1 MRKSFYPK
9 MAWSG
14 ISHNKKFYIPYFFT
28 CIAMV
33 MMFYIIDALSVSSVL
48 VRIPGGETMQ
58 GMLNL
63 GKWIIGLFTLIFL
76 FYTNSFL
83 NKRRSR
89 EYGLYNVLGMD
100 KRNLAH
106 IHFWETAITAGI
118 SLVAGLIFGIV
129 FSKLAELWMVNIL
142 NGQTDFK
149 LRIEGLA
156 IRETILVFL
165 VIFILILLNALR
177 KMTMASPIELLRRE
191 HTGEKAPKGNWLLAL
206 VGIVALAIAYG
217 LAVTIEDPVEA
228 LTWFFAAVI
237 LVIVATYMLFIA
249 GSVTLCRILQK
260 NKGFYYRKQHFI
272 SIASMSYRMKRNG
285 AGLASICVLST
296 MVLVMLSST
305 ICLYAG
311 VESIMHERYPRDLS
325 YEVHVSAPKY
335 LNEENEAGWRQLMD
349 ETLQE
354 SHLTASDVLEYTSAF
369 FYGKLED
376 HNFRMKDELIDME
389 TNESTA
395 FDVDEVYVAPLS
407 VYNRVTG
414 EKETL
419 DAGEAL
425 VAVYG
430 GSYENNTDTL
440 SIHNDIHLNV
450 KKVISNFKAIHM
462 DGAVS
467 TKVYYIFVPD
477 FDEVAEKLAQ
487 YNTAQ
492 YMTENMENV
501 YFKCYYGC
509 NLDGSDDA
517 QMAAE
522 GVLNN
527 KFAALDASQQ
537 EGINYVRYE
546 SYAFNKESFYGT
558 FGGLLVLG
566 ILLGIVFVFAA
577 ILIMYYKQVTE
588 GYEDQSGFVVMQK
601 VGMTKKDIRQSINSQ
616 ILIVFFAP
624 LLLAGLHLL
633 FAFPMISKLLL
644 LFGLN
649 RTQFLAMVAL
659 GCYLMFAVCYIIV
672 YKMTSGVYYRIVSV
686 NNK

>member
-1 MRKSFYPK
+1 MRKAFYSK
-9 MAWSG
+9 LAWTG
-14 ISHNKKFYIPYFFT
+14 IRKNKKLYTPYFLT
-28 CIAMV
+28 CIGMV

-48 VRIPGGETMQ
+48 VRIRGGETMQ

-106 IHFWETAITAGI
+106 IHFWETAIIAGI

-149 LRIEGLA
+149 LRIEGSA
-156 IRETILVFL
+156 IRETVWF
-165 VIFILILLNALR
+165 VIFILILLSALR
-177 KMTMASPIELLRRE
+177 KMTMASPMELLRSE
-191 HTGEKAPKGNWLLAL
+191 HTGEKPPKGNWLLAL
-206 VGIVALAIAYG
+206 LGIVVLAIAYG
-217 LAVTIEDPVEA
+217 LAVTIEDPVVA

-237 LVIVATYMLFIA
+237 LVIVATYLLFIA

-311 VESIMHERYPRDLS
+311 VENIMRERYPRDLS

-335 LNEENEAGWRQLMD
+335 LNEKSEANWRQLME
-349 ETLQE
+349 ETLHE

-369 FYGKLED
+369 FYGKLEG

-419 DAGEAL
+419 NAGEAL

-430 GSYENNTDTL
+430 GSYENNTDIL
-440 SIHNDIHLNV
+440 SIHNDIQLNV

-462 DGAVS
+462 DGSVS

-487 YNTAQ
+487 YNLAR
-492 YMTENMENV
+492 YMT
-501 YFKCYYGC
+501 YYGC

-517 QMAAE
+517 EMAAE

-537 EGINYVRYE
+537 EGINYVRCE
-546 SYAFNKESFYGT
+546 SYASNKESFYGA

-577 ILIMYYKQVTE
+577 ILIM
-588 GYEDQSGFVVMQK
+588 
-601 VGMTKKDIRQSINSQ
+601 
-616 ILIVFFAP
+616 
-624 LLLAGLHLL
+624 LLQAGD
-633 FAFPMISKLLL
+633 
-644 LFGLN
+644 G
-649 RTQFLAMVAL
+649 
-659 GCYLMFAVCYIIV
+659 
-672 YKMTSGVYYRIVSV
+672 GV
-686 NNK
+686 

>member
-1 MRKSFYPK
+1 
-9 MAWSG
+9 
-14 ISHNKKFYIPYFFT
+14 
-28 CIAMV
+28 
-33 MMFYIIDALSVSSVL
+33 
-48 VRIPGGETMQ
+48 
-58 GMLNL
+58 
-63 GKWIIGLFTLIFL
+63 
-76 FYTNSFL
+76 
-83 NKRRSR
+83 
-89 EYGLYNVLGMD
+89 
-100 KRNLAH
+100 
-106 IHFWETAITAGI
+106 
-118 SLVAGLIFGIV
+118 
-129 FSKLAELWMVNIL
+129 
-142 NGQTDFK
+142 
-149 LRIEGLA
+149 
-156 IRETILVFL
+156 
-165 VIFILILLNALR
+165 
-177 KMTMASPIELLRRE
+177 
-191 HTGEKAPKGNWLLAL
+191 
-206 VGIVALAIAYG
+206 
-217 LAVTIEDPVEA
+217 
-228 LTWFFAAVI
+228 
-237 LVIVATYMLFIA
+237 
-249 GSVTLCRILQK
+249 
-260 NKGFYYRKQHFI
+260 
-272 SIASMSYRMKRNG
+272 MKRNG

-311 VESIMHERYPRDLS
+311 VENIMRERYPRDLS

-335 LNEENEAGWRQLMD
+335 LNEKSEANWRQLME
-349 ETLQE
+349 ETLHE

-369 FYGKLED
+369 YGKLEG

-419 DAGEAL
+419 NAGEAL

-430 GSYENNTDTL
+430 GSYENNTDIL
-440 SIHNDIHLNV
+440 SIHNDIQLNV
-450 KKVISNFKAIHM
+450 KRVISNFKAIHM
-462 DGAVS
+462 DGSVS

-487 YNTAQ
+487 YNLAR
-492 YMTENMENV
+492 YMT
-501 YFKCYYGC
+501 YYGC

-517 QMAAE
+517 EMAAE

-537 EGINYVRYE
+537 EGINYVRCE
-546 SYAFNKESFYGT
+546 SYAFNKESFYGA

-566 ILLGIVFVFAA
+566 ILLGIVFAFAA

-659 GCYLMFAVCYIIV
+659 GCYLMFAVFYIIV
-672 YKMTSGVYYRIVSV
+672 YKMTSGVYYRMVSV

>member
-14 ISHNKKFYIPYFFT
+14 ISHNRKLYIPYFFT

-48 VRIPGGETMQ
+48 VRIRGGETMQ
-58 GMLNL
+58 SMLNL

-106 IHFWETAITAGI
+106 IHFWETAIIAGI

-149 LRIEGLA
+149 LRIEGSA

-165 VIFILILLNALR
+165 VIFILILLSALR
-177 KMTMASPIELLRRE
+177 KMTMASPMELLRSE
-191 HTGEKAPKGNWLLAL
+191 HTGEKPPKGNWLLAL
-206 VGIVALAIAYG
+206 VGVVVLAIAYG
-217 LAVTIEDPVEA
+217 LAVTIEDPVVA
-228 LTWFFAAVI
+228 LAWFFAAVI
-237 LVIVATYMLFIA
+237 LVIVATYLLFIA

-311 VESIMHERYPRDLS
+311 VESIMRERYPRDLS

-335 LNEENEAGWRQLMD
+335 LNEESEANWRQLME
-349 ETLQE
+349 ETLHE
-354 SHLTASDVLEYTSAF
+354 SHLTAS
-369 FYGKLED
+369 
-376 HNFRMKDELIDME
+376 
-389 TNESTA
+389 
-395 FDVDEVYVAPLS
+395 DVDEVYVAPLS

-419 DAGEAL
+419 DEGEAL

-440 SIHNDIHLNV
+440 SIHNDIQLNV
-450 KKVISNFKAIHM
+450 KRVISNFKAIHM
-462 DGAVS
+462 DGSVS

-487 YNTAQ
+487 YNMAQ
-492 YMTENMENV
+492 YTTENMENV

-522 GVLNN
+522 GILNN
-527 KFAALDASQQ
+527 KFAALNASQQ
-537 EGINYVRYE
+537 EGIDYVSYE

>member
-14 ISHNKKFYIPYFFT
+14 ISHNRKLYIPYFFT

-48 VRIPGGETMQ
+48 VRIRGGETMQ
-58 GMLNL
+58 SMLNL

-106 IHFWETAITAGI
+106 IHFWETAIIAGI
-118 SLVAGLIFGIV
+118 SLAAGLIFGIV

-149 LRIEGLA
+149 LRIEGSA

-165 VIFILILLNALR
+165 VIFILILLSALR
-177 KMTMASPIELLRRE
+177 KMTMAGPMELLRSE
-191 HTGEKAPKGNWLLAL
+191 HTGEKPPKGNWLLAL
-206 VGIVALAIAYG
+206 VGVVVLAIAYG
-217 LAVTIEDPVEA
+217 LAVTIEDPIVA

-311 VESIMHERYPRDLS
+311 VENIMRERYPRDLS

-335 LNEENEAGWRQLMD
+335 LNEESEANWRQLME
-349 ETLQE
+349 ETLHE

-369 FYGKLED
+369 LW
-376 HNFRMKDELIDME
+376 
-389 TNESTA
+389 
-395 FDVDEVYVAPLS
+395 
-407 VYNRVTG
+407 
-414 EKETL
+414 
-419 DAGEAL
+419 EA
-425 VAVYG
+425 
-430 GSYENNTDTL
+430 
-440 SIHNDIHLNV
+440 
-450 KKVISNFKAIHM
+450 
-462 DGAVS
+462 
-467 TKVYYIFVPD
+467 
-477 FDEVAEKLAQ
+477 
-487 YNTAQ
+487 
-492 YMTENMENV
+492 
-501 YFKCYYGC
+501 
-509 NLDGSDDA
+509 
-517 QMAAE
+517 
-522 GVLNN
+522 
-527 KFAALDASQQ
+527 
-537 EGINYVRYE
+537 
-546 SYAFNKESFYGT
+546 
-558 FGGLLVLG
+558 
-566 ILLGIVFVFAA
+566 
-577 ILIMYYKQVTE
+577 
-588 GYEDQSGFVVMQK
+588 
-601 VGMTKKDIRQSINSQ
+601 
-616 ILIVFFAP
+616 
-624 LLLAGLHLL
+624 
-633 FAFPMISKLLL
+633 
-644 LFGLN
+644 
-649 RTQFLAMVAL
+649 
-659 GCYLMFAVCYIIV
+659 
-672 YKMTSGVYYRIVSV
+672 
-686 NNK
+686 

>member
-14 ISHNKKFYIPYFFT
+14 ISHNRKLYIPYFFT

-48 VRIPGGETMQ
+48 VRIRGGETMQ
-58 GMLNL
+58 SMLNL

-106 IHFWETAITAGI
+106 IHFWETAIIAGI

-149 LRIEGLA
+149 LRIEGSA

-165 VIFILILLNALR
+165 VIFILILLSALR
-177 KMTMASPIELLRRE
+177 KMTMARPMELLRNE
-191 HTGEKAPKGNWLLAL
+191 HTGEKPPKGNWLLAL

-217 LAVTIEDPVEA
+217 LAVTIEDPIEA

-311 VESIMHERYPRDLS
+311 VESIMRERYPRDLS

-335 LNEENEAGWRQLMD
+335 LNEESEANWRQLME
-349 ETLQE
+349 ETLHE

-369 FYGKLED
+369 FMGNL
-376 HNFRMKDELIDME
+376 
-389 TNESTA
+389 
-395 FDVDEVYVAPLS
+395 
-407 VYNRVTG
+407 
-414 EKETL
+414 
-419 DAGEAL
+419 
-425 VAVYG
+425 
-430 GSYENNTDTL
+430 
-440 SIHNDIHLNV
+440 
-450 KKVISNFKAIHM
+450 KVRIS
-462 DGAVS
+462 
-467 TKVYYIFVPD
+467 
-477 FDEVAEKLAQ
+477 E
-487 YNTAQ
+487 
-492 YMTENMENV
+492 
-501 YFKCYYGC
+501 
-509 NLDGSDDA
+509 
-517 QMAAE
+517 
-522 GVLNN
+522 
-527 KFAALDASQQ
+527 
-537 EGINYVRYE
+537 
-546 SYAFNKESFYGT
+546 
-558 FGGLLVLG
+558 
-566 ILLGIVFVFAA
+566 
-577 ILIMYYKQVTE
+577 
-588 GYEDQSGFVVMQK
+588 
-601 VGMTKKDIRQSINSQ
+601 
-616 ILIVFFAP
+616 
-624 LLLAGLHLL
+624 
-633 FAFPMISKLLL
+633 
-644 LFGLN
+644 
-649 RTQFLAMVAL
+649 
-659 GCYLMFAVCYIIV
+659 
-672 YKMTSGVYYRIVSV
+672 
-686 NNK
+686 

>member
-14 ISHNKKFYIPYFFT
+14 ISHNRKLYIPYFFT

-48 VRIPGGETMQ
+48 VQIRGGETMQ

-106 IHFWETAITAGI
+106 IHFWETAIIAGI
-118 SLVAGLIFGIV
+118 SLAAGLIFGIV

-149 LRIEGLA
+149 LRIEGSA

-165 VIFILILLNALR
+165 VIFILILLSTLR
-177 KMTMASPIELLRRE
+177 KMTMASPMELLRSE
-191 HTGEKAPKGNWLLAL
+191 HTGEKPPKGNWLLAL
-206 VGIVALAIAYG
+206 VGVVVLAIAYG
-217 LAVTIEDPVEA
+217 LAVTIEDPIVA
-228 LTWFFAAVI
+228 LAWFFAAVI

-311 VESIMHERYPRDLS
+311 VESIMRERYPRDLS

-335 LNEENEAGWRQLMD
+335 LNEESEANWRQLME
-349 ETLQE
+349 ETIQE

-369 FYGKLED
+369 FYGKLEG
-376 HNFRMKDELIDME
+376 HNFRMKDELMDME
-389 TNESTA
+389 TNESLA
-395 FDVDEVYVAPLS
+395 H
-407 VYNRVTG
+407 YN
-414 EKETL
+414 
-419 DAGEAL
+419 
-425 VAVYG
+425 
-430 GSYENNTDTL
+430 
-440 SIHNDIHLNV
+440 
-450 KKVISNFKAIHM
+450 M
-462 DGAVS
+462 D
-467 TKVYYIFVPD
+467 
-477 FDEVAEKLAQ
+477 Q
-487 YNTAQ
+487 YT
-492 YMTENMENV
+492 TENMENV

-522 GVLNN
+522 GILNN
-527 KFAALDASQQ
+527 KFAALNASQQ
-537 EGINYVRYE
+537 EGIDYVSYE

>member
-14 ISHNKKFYIPYFFT
+14 ISHNRKLYIPYFFT

-48 VRIPGGETMQ
+48 VQIRGGETMQ
-58 GMLNL
+58 SMLNL

-106 IHFWETAITAGI
+106 IHFWETAIIAGI

-149 LRIEGLA
+149 LRIEGSA

-165 VIFILILLNALR
+165 VIFILILLSALR
-177 KMTMASPIELLRRE
+177 KMTMASPMELLRSE
-191 HTGEKAPKGNWLLAL
+191 HTGEKPPKGNWLLAL
-206 VGIVALAIAYG
+206 VGVVVLAIAYG
-217 LAVTIEDPVEA
+217 LAVTIEDPVVA
-228 LTWFFAAVI
+228 LAWFFAAVI
-237 LVIVATYMLFIA
+237 LVIVATYLLFIA

-311 VESIMHERYPRDLS
+311 VENIMRERYPRDLS

-335 LNEENEAGWRQLMD
+335 LNEESEANWRQLME
-349 ETLQE
+349 ETFQE

-369 FYGKLED
+369 FYGKLEG
-376 HNFRMKDELIDME
+376 HNFRMKDELMDME

-395 FDVDEVYVAPLS
+395 FNVDEVYVAPLS

-430 GSYENNTDTL
+430 GSYENNTDIL
-440 SIHNDIHLNV
+440 SIHNDIQLNV
-450 KKVISNFKAIHM
+450 KKVISNFKA
-462 DGAVS
+462 
-467 TKVYYIFVPD
+467 
-477 FDEVAEKLAQ
+477 
-487 YNTAQ
+487 
-492 YMTENMENV
+492 
-501 YFKCYYGC
+501 
-509 NLDGSDDA
+509 LDGSDDA

-522 GVLNN
+522 GILNN
-527 KFAALDASQQ
+527 KFAALNASQQ
-537 EGINYVRYE
+537 EGIDYVSYE

>member
-14 ISHNKKFYIPYFFT
+14 ISHNRKLYIPYFFT

-48 VRIPGGETMQ
+48 VRIRGGETMQ

-106 IHFWETAITAGI
+106 IHFWETAIIAGI

-129 FSKLAELWMVNIL
+129 FSKLAELWMVDIL

-149 LRIEGLA
+149 LRIEGSA

-165 VIFILILLNALR
+165 VIFILILLSALR
-177 KMTMASPIELLRRE
+177 KMTMASPMELLRSE
-191 HTGEKAPKGNWLLAL
+191 HTGEKPPKGNWLLAL
-206 VGIVALAIAYG
+206 LGIVVLAIAYG
-217 LAVTIEDPVEA
+217 LAVTIEDPVVA

-237 LVIVATYMLFIA
+237 LVIVATYLLFIA

-311 VESIMHERYPRDLS
+311 VENIMRERYPRDLS

-335 LNEENEAGWRQLMD
+335 LNEKSEANWRQLME
-349 ETLQE
+349 ETLHE

-369 FYGKLED
+369 FYGKLEG

-419 DAGEAL
+419 NAGEAL

-430 GSYENNTDTL
+430 GSYENNTDIL
-440 SIHNDIHLNV
+440 SIHNDIQLNV

-462 DGAVS
+462 DGSVS

-487 YNTAQ
+487 YNLAR
-492 YMTENMENV
+492 YMT
-501 YFKCYYGC
+501 YYGC

-517 QMAAE
+517 EMAAE

-537 EGINYVRYE
+537 EGINYVRCE
-546 SYAFNKESFYGT
+546 SYAFNKESFYGA

-566 ILLGIVFVFAA
+566 ILLGIVFAFAA

-644 LFGLN
+644 LFGAESDTVSGNGGTGMLSD
-649 RTQFLAMVAL
+649 
-659 GCYLMFAVCYIIV
+659 VCSV
-672 YKMTSGVYYRIVSV
+672 LYYRLQNDIRSLLSDG
-686 NNK
+686 KCQ

>member
-1 MRKSFYPK
+1 MWR
-9 MAWSG
+9 
-14 ISHNKKFYIPYFFT
+14 
-28 CIAMV
+28 
-33 MMFYIIDALSVSSVL
+33 VL
-48 VRIPGGETMQ
+48 
-58 GMLNL
+58 
-63 GKWIIGLFTLIFL
+63 
-76 FYTNSFL
+76 Y
-83 NKRRSR
+83 
-89 EYGLYNVLGMD
+89 
-100 KRNLAH
+100 
-106 IHFWETAITAGI
+106 
-118 SLVAGLIFGIV
+118 
-129 FSKLAELWMVNIL
+129 
-142 NGQTDFK
+142 GQTDFK

-177 KMTMASPIELLRRE
+177 KMTMASPMELLRSE
-191 HTGEKAPKGNWLLAL
+191 HTGEKPPKGNWLLAL
-206 VGIVALAIAYG
+206 VGIVALVIAYG

-335 LNEENEAGWRQLMD
+335 LNEESEANWRQLME

-369 FYGKLED
+369 FYGKLEG

-395 FDVDEVYVAPLS
+395 FNVDEVYVAPLS

-430 GSYENNTDTL
+430 GSYENNTDIL
-440 SIHNDIHLNV
+440 SIHNDIHL
-450 KKVISNFKAIHM
+450 

-487 YNTAQ
+487 YNMAQ

-522 GVLNN
+522 GMLNN

-537 EGINYVRYE
+537 EGIDYVRNE

-577 ILIMYYKQVTE
+577 ILIIYYKQVTE

>member
-14 ISHNKKFYIPYFFT
+14 ISHNRKLYSPYFFT

-48 VRIPGGETMQ
+48 VRIRGGETMQ
-58 GMLNL
+58 SMLNL

-106 IHFWETAITAGI
+106 IHFWETAIIAGI

-149 LRIEGLA
+149 LRIEGSA

-165 VIFILILLNALR
+165 VIFILILLSALR
-177 KMTMASPIELLRRE
+177 KMTMARPMELLRNE
-191 HTGEKAPKGNWLLAL
+191 HTGEKPPKGNWLLAL
-206 VGIVALAIAYG
+206 VGVVVLAIAYG
-217 LAVTIEDPVEA
+217 LAVTIEDPVVA
-228 LTWFFAAVI
+228 LAWFFAAVI

-311 VESIMHERYPRDLS
+311 VESIMRERYPRDLS

-335 LNEENEAGWRQLMD
+335 LNEESEANWRQLME
-349 ETLQE
+349 ETLHE

-369 FYGKLED
+369 FMGNL
-376 HNFRMKDELIDME
+376 
-389 TNESTA
+389 
-395 FDVDEVYVAPLS
+395 
-407 VYNRVTG
+407 
-414 EKETL
+414 
-419 DAGEAL
+419 
-425 VAVYG
+425 
-430 GSYENNTDTL
+430 
-440 SIHNDIHLNV
+440 
-450 KKVISNFKAIHM
+450 KVRIS
-462 DGAVS
+462 
-467 TKVYYIFVPD
+467 
-477 FDEVAEKLAQ
+477 E
-487 YNTAQ
+487 
-492 YMTENMENV
+492 
-501 YFKCYYGC
+501 
-509 NLDGSDDA
+509 
-517 QMAAE
+517 
-522 GVLNN
+522 
-527 KFAALDASQQ
+527 
-537 EGINYVRYE
+537 
-546 SYAFNKESFYGT
+546 
-558 FGGLLVLG
+558 
-566 ILLGIVFVFAA
+566 
-577 ILIMYYKQVTE
+577 
-588 GYEDQSGFVVMQK
+588 
-601 VGMTKKDIRQSINSQ
+601 
-616 ILIVFFAP
+616 
-624 LLLAGLHLL
+624 
-633 FAFPMISKLLL
+633 
-644 LFGLN
+644 
-649 RTQFLAMVAL
+649 
-659 GCYLMFAVCYIIV
+659 
-672 YKMTSGVYYRIVSV
+672 
-686 NNK
+686 

>member
-1 MRKSFYPK
+1 
-9 MAWSG
+9 
-14 ISHNKKFYIPYFFT
+14 
-28 CIAMV
+28 
-33 MMFYIIDALSVSSVL
+33 
-48 VRIPGGETMQ
+48 
-58 GMLNL
+58 
-63 GKWIIGLFTLIFL
+63 
-76 FYTNSFL
+76 
-83 NKRRSR
+83 
-89 EYGLYNVLGMD
+89 
-100 KRNLAH
+100 
-106 IHFWETAITAGI
+106 
-118 SLVAGLIFGIV
+118 
-129 FSKLAELWMVNIL
+129 MVNIL

-149 LRIEGLA
+149 LRIEGSA

-165 VIFILILLNALR
+165 VIFILILLSALR
-177 KMTMASPIELLRRE
+177 KMTMASPMELLRSE
-191 HTGEKAPKGNWLLAL
+191 HTGEKPPKGNWLLAL
-206 VGIVALAIAYG
+206 LGIVVLAIAYG
-217 LAVTIEDPVEA
+217 LAVTIEDPVVA

-237 LVIVATYMLFIA
+237 LVIVATYLLFIA

-311 VESIMHERYPRDLS
+311 VENIMRERYPRDLS

-335 LNEENEAGWRQLMD
+335 LNEKSEANWRQLME
-349 ETLQE
+349 ETLHE

-369 FYGKLED
+369 FYGKLEG

-407 VYNRVTG
+407 VYNRATG

-419 DAGEAL
+419 NAGEAL

-430 GSYENNTDTL
+430 GSYENNTDIL
-440 SIHNDIHLNV
+440 SIHNDIQLNV
-450 KKVISNFKAIHM
+450 KRVISNFKAIHM
-462 DGAVS
+462 DGSVS

-487 YNTAQ
+487 YNLAR
-492 YMTENMENV
+492 YMT
-501 YFKCYYGC
+501 YYGC

-517 QMAAE
+517 EMAAE

-537 EGINYVRYE
+537 EGINYVRCE
-546 SYAFNKESFYGT
+546 SYAFNKESFYGA

-566 ILLGIVFVFAA
+566 ILLGIVFAFAA

-659 GCYLMFAVCYIIV
+659 GCYLMFAVFYIII
-672 YKMTSGVYYRIVSV
+672 YKMTSGVYYRMVSV